1 MGAKGWVWGDTG
13 KSPSMELE
21 GEEGGKGLSV
31 QWGRAFAE
39 E

>member
-1 MGAKGWVWGDTG
+1 MGAIGWVGGDRV